1 MDPSQ
6 GMRPPEA
13 VPPAAPARP
22 RSAGVDVVRRALAF
36 FLPVAVLATLGCGL
50 IYVEVQQDLRSGAN
64 DPQYQMAEDA
74 ATKLNSGTSPTF
86 VVNRAAVVDLSRSL
100 ATFVIVFDA
109 DHKVLNSN
117 AWLDGGIPVPPPGV
131 LDRASSGTPNAVTWQ
146 PRDGVRV
153 ATVTV
158 AWNGGFVLVG
168 RSLTRVEQQEDTA
181 GLLAGVALPLI
192 LLALAFA
199 SFLAALLW
207 PRASAV
213 ARVS

>member
-1 MDPSQ
+1 
-6 GMRPPEA
+6 
-13 VPPAAPARP
+13 
-22 RSAGVDVVRRALAF
+22 VDVIRRALAF

-74 ATKLNSGTSPTF
+74 AAKLNGGATPVF
-86 VVNRAAVVDLSRSL
+86 VVNRAAVVDLSKSL
-100 ATFVIVFDA
+100 STFVIVFDSN
-109 DHKVLNSN
+109 HKVLESN
-117 AWLDGGIPVPPPGV
+117 ARLDGGIPVPPSGV
-131 LDRASSGTPNAVTWQ
+131 LDKASSGIPNAVTWQ

-158 AWNGGFVLVG
+158 AWNGGFVMVG

-181 GLLAGVALPLI
+181 GLLAGFALPLI
-192 LLALAFA
+192 LLVLAFS

-207 PRASAV
+207 PRGSVV